1 MEGVLMSLGDQIARN
16 LPYLRRYARALTG
29 SQATGDAFVR
39 ATLEAALADSALKQ
53 SLEGGRVPLYRAFNK
68 VWGSAYL
75 EVADEDAGFADERTN
90 AAQERLRAITPLSRQ
105 ALLLTTLED
114 FSIEE
119 AAQIMDVPP
128 AEVEAMVQEAVTDID
143 RESATSVLIIEDEPL
158 ISMQLE
164 DLVTS
169 LGHEVC
175 GTAATRTQA
184 REVIADRTPG
194 LVLADIQLA
203 DGSSGLDAVDD
214 ILAIDNVP
222 VIFITAYPER
232 LLTGDRPE
240 PTYLVTKP
248 FQEQTVRAAISQALF
263 FSANRSAG

>member
-1 MEGVLMSLGDQIARN
+1 MSLSSQVAAN
-16 LPYLRRYARALTG
+16 LPFLRRYARALTG

-39 ATLEAALADSALKQ
+39 ATLEAALADEETKA
-53 SLEGGRVPLYRAFNK
+53 SLAGGRVALYQAFNK
-68 VWGSAYL
+68 IWSSAYL
-75 EVADEDAGFADERTN
+75 ETDSAGSGASEHE
-90 AAQERLRAITPLSRQ
+90 AGAQTSLSATTPLNRQ

-114 FSIEE
+114 FSPAQ
-119 AAQIMDVPP
+119 AAQVMDM
-128 AEVEAMVQEAVTDID
+128 ETSDVEALVAEAVSEID
-143 RESATSVLIIEDEPL
+143 REQATSVLIIEDEPL

-164 DLVTS
+164 DLVTG
-169 LGHEVC
+169 LGHEIC

-184 REVIADRTPG
+184 LEVVAESRPG

-214 ILAIDNVP
+214 ILAIDSVP

-248 FQEQTVRAAISQALF
+248 FEEQTVKAAISQALF
-263 FSANRSAG
+263 FGSSRPLD

>member
-1 MEGVLMSLGDQIARN
+1 MSLGDQLAGN

-29 SQATGDAFVR
+29 SQAVGDALVR
-39 ATLEAALADSALKQ
+39 ATLEAALADNALKLT
-53 SLEGGRVPLYRAFNK
+53 LEGGRIPLYRAFNTIWSK
-68 VWGSAYL
+68 ASGEADGSP
-75 EVADEDAGFADERTN
+75 
-90 AAQERLRAITPLSRQ
+90 AATKDGGALRDRLGRITPLSRQ

-114 FSIEE
+114 FSADQ
-119 AAQIMDVPP
+119 AAEIMG
-128 AEVEAMVQEAVTDID
+128 ID
-143 RESATSVLIIEDEPL
+143 REQVDDLVRQAIAEIEGETATSVLIIEDEPL

-164 DLVTS
+164 DLVRS
-169 LGHEVC
+169 LGHDIC

-184 REVIADRTPG
+184 LEVVAQSAPG

-203 DGSSGLDAVDD
+203 DGSSGLDAVED
-214 ILAIDNVP
+214 ILAIKSVP

-248 FQEQTVRAAISQALF
+248 FQETTVRAAISQALF
-263 FSANRSAG
+263 FGANRQQG

>member
-1 MEGVLMSLGDQIARN
+1 MSLGDQIARY

-39 ATLEAALADSALKQ
+39 ATLEAALADEAVKQ

-68 VWGSAYL
+68 VWSSAYL
-75 EVADEDAGFADERTN
+75 EVDESAD
-90 AAQERLRAITPLSRQ
+90 AASEHEAAAHNRLKAVTPLNRQ

-114 FSIEE
+114 FSIED
-119 AAQIMDVPP
+119 AAQIMDMNPD
-128 AEVEAMVQEAVTDID
+128 EVEQLVQQAVAEID
-143 RESATSVLIIEDEPL
+143 RESTTSVLIIEDEPL

-164 DLVTS
+164 DLVRS
-169 LGHEVC
+169 LGHDIC

-184 REVIADRTPG
+184 LEVVAERTPG

-214 ILAIDNVP
+214 ILAIDSVP

-263 FSANRSAG
+263 FGTSRGFD

>member
-1 MEGVLMSLGDQIARN
+1 MSLGDQIAKN

-39 ATLEAALADSALKQ
+39 ATLEAALADEDLKA

-68 VWGSAYL
+68 VWGSAYM
-75 EVADEDAGFADERTN
+75 ETPDSGSDFSGHEE
-90 AAQERLRAITPLSRQ
+90 AASGRLKAITPMNRQ

-114 FSIEE
+114 FSTDQAAEIMEVSEEDIEKL
-119 AAQIMDVPP
+119 A
-128 AEVEAMVQEAVTDID
+128 QEAVEEID
-143 RESATSVLIIEDEPL
+143 RETSTEVLIIEDEPL

-169 LGHEVC
+169 LGHQIC

-184 REVIADRTPG
+184 QEVVAEKTPG

-214 ILAIDNVP
+214 ILAIGSVP

-263 FSANRSAG
+263 FGSSRPLA

>member
-1 MEGVLMSLGDQIARN
+1 MSLGAKIAAE

-29 SQATGDAFVR
+29 SQTAGDAYVR
-39 ATLEAALADSALKQ
+39 GTLEAALADPGLRAEIGESRAQ
-53 SLEGGRVPLYRAFNK
+53 LYRAFNRL
-68 VWGSAYL
+68 WASAQVEAPVPAGGDDSL
-75 EVADEDAGFADERTN
+75 EA
-90 AAQERLRAITPLSRQ
+90 AAQGRLSRITPLNRQ

-114 FSIEE
+114 FSVAD
-119 AAQIMDVPP
+119 AARIMDCEP
-128 AEVEAMVQEAVTDID
+128 AEIERLVQDAVAEID

-164 DLVTS
+164 DLVRS
-169 LGHEVC
+169 LGHDVC
-175 GTAATRTQA
+175 GMAATRTQA
-184 REVIADRTPG
+184 REIVAEQTPG

-214 ILAIDNVP
+214 ILATTSVP

-248 FQEQTVRAAISQALF
+248 FQESTVRTAISQALF
-263 FSANRSAG
+263 FRSSRPLD

>member
-1 MEGVLMSLGDQIARN
+1 MSLGDQIAKN

-39 ATLEAALADSALKQ
+39 ATLEAALADEDLKR
-53 SLEGGRVPLYRAFNK
+53 SLDGGRVPLYRAFNK
-68 VWGSAYL
+68 VWASAYL
-75 EVADEDAGFADERTN
+75 EAPEPESASGAHEQ
-90 AAQERLRAITPLSRQ
+90 AASGRLKAITPMNRQ

-114 FSIEE
+114 FSVDQASE
-119 AAQIMDVPP
+119 IM
-128 AEVEAMVQEAVTDID
+128 EVEPNEIEKLVQEAVAEID
-143 RESATSVLIIEDEPL
+143 RETSTSVLIIEDEPL

-164 DLVTS
+164 DLVKS
-169 LGHEVC
+169 LGHEIC

-184 REVIADRTPG
+184 QEVVAEQTPG

-214 ILAIDNVP
+214 ILAIDTVP

-263 FSANRSAG
+263 FGSSRPIG

>member
-1 MEGVLMSLGDQIARN
+1 MTIGEEIAAH

-39 ATLEAALADSALKQ
+39 ATLEAALSDDDLRDSLQ
-53 SLEGGRVPLYRAFNK
+53 GGRVPLYRAFNK
-68 VWGSAYL
+68 VWASAYIDDRD
-75 EVADEDAGFADERTN
+75 ESASDADTREGAVQSSL
-90 AAQERLRAITPLSRQ
+90 AAATPVSRQ

-114 FSIEE
+114 FSDEE
-119 AAQIMDVPP
+119 AAEIMDMD
-128 AEVEAMVQEAVTDID
+128 EADVRRLVQEAIDEID

-164 DLVTS
+164 DLVKN
-169 LGHEVC
+169 LGHDVC

-184 REVIADRTPG
+184 QEVVAEKRPG

-214 ILAIDNVP
+214 ILALGDVP

-248 FQEQTVRAAISQALF
+248 FKESTVRAAISQALF
-263 FSANRSAG
+263 FNDNDDD

>member
-1 MEGVLMSLGDQIARN
+1 MSLGQQVAAH
-16 LPYLRRYARALTG
+16 LPFLRRYARALTG
-29 SQATGDAFVR
+29 SQSTGDAFVR
-39 ATLEAALADSALKQ
+39 ATLEAALADEELKR
-53 SLEGGRVPLYRAFNK
+53 SLEGGRIPLYRTFNK
-68 VWGSAYL
+68 VWSSAYL
-75 EVADEDAGFADERTN
+75 EVDKRGDGASEHEIG
-90 AAQERLRAITPLSRQ
+90 AQSSLDTITPLNRQ

-114 FSIEE
+114 FSAAQ
-119 AAQIMDVPP
+119 AAQIMDIETS
-128 AEVEAMVQEAVTDID
+128 EVEALVAEAISEID
-143 RESATSVLIIEDEPL
+143 REQATSVLIIEDEPL

-169 LGHEVC
+169 IGHEIC
-175 GTAATRTQA
+175 GTAATRKQA
-184 REVIADRTPG
+184 LEVVAEKTPG

-214 ILAIDNVP
+214 ILEIDSVP

-248 FQEQTVRAAISQALF
+248 FQEETVRAAISQALF
-263 FSANRSAG
+263 FGSSRPLDRD

>member
-1 MEGVLMSLGDQIARN
+1 MSLGTQVAAQ

-29 SQATGDAFVR
+29 SQHTGDAFVR
-39 ATLEAALADSALKQ
+39 ATLEAALADKELQ
-53 SLEGGRVPLYRAFNK
+53 DSLAGGRVPLYRAFNK
-68 VWGSAYL
+68 LWSSAYL
-75 EVADEDAGFADERTN
+75 EVANDDGPSAEGDLEL
-90 AAQERLRAITPLSRQ
+90 AAQARLAAITPLNRQ

-119 AAQIMDVPP
+119 AATIMDLT
-128 AEVEAMVQEAVTDID
+128 AEQVDGLIQEAIEEID
-143 RESATSVLIIEDEPL
+143 RESTTSVLIIEDEPL

-164 DLVTS
+164 DLVRS
-169 LGHEVC
+169 LGHDIC

-184 REVIADRTPG
+184 QEVVAEHRPG

-214 ILAIDNVP
+214 ILAIDDVP

-232 LLTGDRPE
+232 LLTGNRPE
-240 PTYLVTKP
+240 PTYLITKP
-248 FQEQTVRAAISQALF
+248 FQESTVRAAISQALF
-263 FSANRSAG
+263 FNSSKAID

>member
-1 MEGVLMSLGDQIARN
+1 MSLGDQIAKN

-39 ATLEAALADSALKQ
+39 ATLEAALADEDLKR
-53 SLEGGRVPLYRAFNK
+53 SLDGGRVPLYRAFNK
-68 VWGSAYL
+68 VWASAYL
-75 EVADEDAGFADERTN
+75 ETPEPESASGAHEQ
-90 AAQERLRAITPLSRQ
+90 AASGRLKAITPMNRQ

-114 FSIEE
+114 FSVDQASE
-119 AAQIMDVPP
+119 IM
-128 AEVEAMVQEAVTDID
+128 EVEPDEIEKLVQEAVAEID
-143 RESATSVLIIEDEPL
+143 RETSTSVLIIEDEPL

-164 DLVTS
+164 DLVKS
-169 LGHEVC
+169 LGHEIC

-184 REVIADRTPG
+184 QEVVAEKTPG

-214 ILAIDNVP
+214 ILAIDTVP

-263 FSANRSAG
+263 FGSSRPLA

>member
-1 MEGVLMSLGDQIARN
+1 MSVGQEVAAH
-16 LPYLRRYARALTG
+16 LPFLRRYARALTG
-29 SQATGDAFVR
+29 SQNTGDTFVR
-39 ATLEAALADSALKQ
+39 ATLEAALADEEVTQ
-53 SLEGGRVPLYRAFNK
+53 SLNEGRVPLYRAFNK
-68 VWGSAYL
+68 VWSSAYL
-75 EVADEDAGFADERTN
+75 EIESEDAGGSDHEN
-90 AAQERLRAITPLSRQ
+90 AAQDNLRRVTPLNRQ

-114 FSIEE
+114 FSMADTGTIMGISEE
-119 AAQIMDVPP
+119 DVQSL
-128 AEVEAMVQEAVTDID
+128 VNEAVAEID
-143 RESATSVLIIEDEPL
+143 RENTTSVLIIEDEPL

-164 DLVTS
+164 DVVTG
-169 LGHEVC
+169 LGHEIC

-184 REVIADRTPG
+184 AEVVAQKTPG

-214 ILAIDNVP
+214 ILAIASVP

-248 FQEQTVRAAISQALF
+248 FQESTVRTAISQALF
-263 FSANRSAG
+263 FGSSAPIQ

>member
-1 MEGVLMSLGDQIARN
+1 MSLGKQVAAN
-16 LPYLRRYARALTG
+16 LPFLRRYARALTG
-29 SQATGDAFVR
+29 SQSTGDAFVR
-39 ATLEAALADSALKQ
+39 ATLEAALADEDLKA
-53 SLEGGRVPLYRAFNK
+53 SLNGGRIPLYRAFNS
-68 VWGSAYL
+68 VWSSAYL
-75 EVADEDAGFADERTN
+75 EIDSANDTTGGEHEMG
-90 AAQERLRAITPLSRQ
+90 AQNRLGAITPLNRQ

-114 FSIEE
+114 FS
-119 AAQIMDVPP
+119 AAQAAQVMDL
-128 AEVEAMVQEAVTDID
+128 ETSQVEALAAEAVREID
-143 RESATSVLIIEDEPL
+143 KEQATSVLIIEDEPL

-169 LGHEVC
+169 LGHDIC

-184 REVIADRTPG
+184 LAVVSEKRPG

-214 ILAIDNVP
+214 ILAIDTVP

-232 LLTGDRPE
+232 LLTGNRPE

-248 FQEQTVRAAISQALF
+248 FQEQTVQAAISQALF
-263 FSANRSAG
+263 FGSSRPLD